1 MDAVA
6 FRRLMPVTERWIFLD
21 HAAVAPLPAPSRDAM
36 TAWADGMARDGV
48 LAVSGWMRR
57 VEEIRQAFARL
68 LRAEAPDVAFI
79 KNTSEG
85 IGIVAEG
92 FPWKP
97 GDNLVTS
104 ADEYP
109 ANVYPWLNL
118 ASRGVEVRRVP
129 SRQGRVVPDDLFAA
143 VDARTRLLTLSHVE
157 FATGYRADL
166 ATIGSFCRERGLFF
180 FVDAIQG
187 LGILDLDVSSLPID
201 ALAADSHKWLLGPE
215 GSGVFWIRREW
226 VERLHPVGVG
236 WNSVVG
242 AWEFSTIDFRLKP
255 HAGRWE
261 SGSLNMPGIMA
272 MGRSLDLLQ
281 EVGVP
286 AITARIKELTDH
298 FCETIGPSGWRV
310 FSSRA
315 ANEWSGIVSL
325 EAPPN
330 ADLPQ
335 TMRWLRDR
343 GVVVNL
349 RGGRLRLSPHLY
361 NTIDEMDRLANL
373 LGERR

>member
-6 FRRLMPVTERWIFLD
+6 FRRLMPVTDRWIFLD
-21 HAAVAPLPAPSRDAM
+21 HAAVAPLPAPSRDAL
-36 TAWADGMARDGV
+36 TEWADSMARDGV

-57 VEEIRQAFARL
+57 VEEIRQAFAHL
-68 LRAEAPDVAFI
+68 LRADAQDVAFI

-85 IGIVAEG
+85 VGIVAEG
-92 FPWKP
+92 FPWKA

-143 VDARTRLLTLSHVE
+143 VDRRTRLLTLSHVE
-157 FATGYRADL
+157 FATGFRADL

-187 LGILDLDVSSLPID
+187 LGILDLDVSRLPID

-215 GSGVFWIRREW
+215 GSGVFWIRRDW

-261 SGSLNMPGIMA
+261 SGSLNMPGVMA
-272 MGRSLDLLQ
+272 MGRSLDLLL
-281 EVGVP
+281 EMGVP

-298 FCETIGPSGWRV
+298 FCERIAPTGWRV

-315 ANEWSGIVSL
+315 ANEWSGIISL
-325 EAPPN
+325 EAPPDT
-330 ADLPQ
+330 DLPQ
-335 TMRWLRDR
+335 TLRWLRER

-361 NTIDEMDRLANL
+361 NTMDEMDRLANL